1 MTYCVAMCL
10 SDGLVFASDS
20 RTNAGVDH
28 IATFKKLHVFHQTE
42 DRVLVIQAA
51 GNLATTQSVISLLSA
66 RIQTNHQPNLLQTA
80 SLYDAAALVGQTLQE
95 VVQRDSRAQQNGSN
109 VNFGC
114 NMLLGGQI
122 AGEGH
127 RLFHIYPEGNFIEAT
142 SDTPYFQ
149 IGESKYGKPIID
161 RVLTID
167 TPLEQAMCCALV
179 SIDST
184 LRSNL
189 SVGTP
194 LDVMLYRTNSFD
206 ASGQRRITEND
217 PWYSSIRKAWSEGLQ
232 NTFRQLPPFSLDA
245 KR

>member
-42 DRVLVIQAA
+42 DRVLVIQSA

-142 SDTPYFQ
+142 SDTPYF
-149 IGESKYGKPIID
+149 
-161 RVLTID
+161 
-167 TPLEQAMCCALV
+167 
-179 SIDST
+179 
-184 LRSNL
+184 
-189 SVGTP
+189 
-194 LDVMLYRTNSFD
+194 
-206 ASGQRRITEND
+206 
-217 PWYSSIRKAWSEGLQ
+217 
-232 NTFRQLPPFSLDA
+232 
-245 KR
+245 